1 MQMQNERKK
10 LEELNLLDDFLF
22 NAMMTYPE
30 MGEKFTRKILK
41 LLFNREFRNLKV
53 IAQKSY
59 GGLNTDLRGARL
71 DVYVESDDS
80 AEIDASEDVSV
91 YDLEPDKNDKA
102 KYIAAFPQRIRFY
115 HAIIDSRSLKSGE
128 DFGKLKRVYVIF
140 ICNYDPF
147 GCDRVKYTIRNMCVE
162 EPEMPYDDG
171 AQTTVLYTKG
181 TKDDD
186 ISEELR
192 QFLNYMENTTQTNAV
207 NDTLKAI
214 QKMVDIVKRDGEVS
228 LSYMKG
234 FERDTIM
241 YEKGQ
246 EAERQNTERERQR
259 ADSAEK
265 ARDEAKKE
273 RDEAENV
280 RDSAEKARMIAEEEK
295 IKAQKETAEALKR
308 VAELEKILQ
317 CKTAEIK

>member
-1 MQMQNERKK
+1 MQNERKK

-30 MGEKFTRKILK
+30 MGEEFTRKILK
-41 LLFNREFRNLKV
+41 LLFNKEFRNLKV

-80 AEIDASEDVSV
+80 AEIDAAEDTSI

-102 KYIAAFPQRIRFY
+102 KYVAAFPQRIRFY

-147 GCDRVKYTIRNMCVE
+147 GYDRVKYTIRNMCVE

-171 AQTTVLYTKG
+171 AQTTILYTKG
-181 TKDDD
+181 TKDDN

-207 NDTLKAI
+207 NDTLKDI

-234 FERDTIM
+234 FERDTMM

-246 EAERQNTERERQR
+246 EAERQNTEKERQR
-259 ADSAEK
+259 ANSAEK
-265 ARDEAKKE
+265 ARDEA
-273 RDEAENV
+273 EN
-280 RDSAEKARMIAEEEK
+280 ARIIAEEEK
-295 IKAQKETAEALKR
+295 AKAQKEAAEALKR
-308 VAELEKILQ
+308 VEELEKELERT
-317 CKTAEIK
+317 K

>member
-1 MQMQNERKK
+1 MQNERKK

-147 GCDRVKYTIRNMCVE
+147 GYDRVKYTIRNMCVE

-280 RDSAEKARMIAEEEK
+280 RDEAEKARMIAEEEK
-295 IKAQKETAEALKR
+295 IEAQKKTAEALKR

-317 CKTAEIK
+317 CKTAEVK

>member
-1 MQMQNERKK
+1 MQNERKK

-41 LLFNREFRNLKV
+41 LLFNKEFRNLKV

-80 AEIDASEDVSV
+80 AEIDASEDVSI

-147 GCDRVKYTIRNMCVE
+147 GYDRVKYTIRNMCVE

-181 TKDDD
+181 TKGDD

-207 NDTLKAI
+207 NDTLKDI

-246 EAERQNTERERQR
+246 EAERKNTERERQR

-265 ARDEAKKE
+265 ARDKAKKE

-280 RDSAEKARMIAEEEK
+280 RDEAEKARMIAEEEK
-295 IKAQKETAEALKR
+295 IEAQKKTAEALKR
-308 VAELEKILQ
+308 VAELEKLLQ

>member
-1 MQMQNERKK
+1 MQNERKK

-246 EAERQNTERERQR
+246 EAKRQNTERERQR

>member
-1 MQMQNERKK
+1 MRQR
-10 LEELNLLDDFLF
+10 
-22 NAMMTYPE
+22 
-30 MGEKFTRKILK
+30 
-41 LLFNREFRNLKV
+41 
-53 IAQKSY
+53 
-59 GGLNTDLRGARL
+59 
-71 DVYVESDDS
+71 
-80 AEIDASEDVSV
+80 DVSI

-147 GCDRVKYTIRNMCVE
+147 GYDRVKYTIRNMCVE

-181 TKDDD
+181 TKGDD

-192 QFLNYMENTTQTNAV
+192 QFLSYMENTTQTNAV
-207 NDTLKAI
+207 NDTLKDI

-246 EAERQNTERERQR
+246 EAERKNTERERQR
-259 ADSAEK
+259 ADCAEK
-265 ARDEAKKE
+265 ARDEAKKA

-280 RDSAEKARMIAEEEK
+280 RDQAEKARMIAEEEK
-295 IKAQKETAEALKR
+295 IKAQKETTEALKR

-317 CKTAEIK
+317 CKTAEVK

>member
-1 MQMQNERKK
+1 MQNERKK

-41 LLFNREFRNLKV
+41 LLFNKEFRNLKV

-80 AEIDASEDVSV
+80 AEIDASEDASI

-102 KYIAAFPQRIRFY
+102 KYIAAFLQRIRFY

-147 GCDRVKYTIRNMCVE
+147 GYDRVKYTIRNMCVE

-181 TKDDD
+181 TKGDD

-207 NDTLKAI
+207 NDTLKDI

-246 EAERQNTERERQR
+246 EAERKNTERERQR

-280 RDSAEKARMIAEEEK
+280 RDEAEKARMIAEEEK
-295 IKAQKETAEALKR
+295 IEAQKKTAEALKR

-317 CKTAEIK
+317 CKTAEVK

>member
-1 MQMQNERKK
+1 M
-10 LEELNLLDDFLF
+10 NLLDDFLF

-41 LLFNREFRNLKV
+41 LLFNKEFRNLKV

-80 AEIDASEDVSV
+80 AEIDASEDASI

-147 GCDRVKYTIRNMCVE
+147 GYDRVKYTIQNMCVE

-181 TKDDD
+181 TKGDD

-207 NDTLKAI
+207 NDTLKDI

-246 EAERQNTERERQR
+246 EAERKNTERERQR

-265 ARDEAKKE
+265 
-273 RDEAENV
+273 
-280 RDSAEKARMIAEEEK
+280 EK

-317 CKTAEIK
+317 CKTAEGK

>member
-1 MQMQNERKK
+1 MQNERKK

-41 LLFNREFRNLKV
+41 LLFNKEFRNLKV

-80 AEIDASEDVSV
+80 AEIDASEDASI

-147 GCDRVKYTIRNMCVE
+147 GYDRVKYTIRNMCVE

-181 TKDDD
+181 TKGDD

-207 NDTLKAI
+207 NDTLKDI

-246 EAERQNTERERQR
+246 EAERKNTERERQR

-280 RDSAEKARMIAEEEK
+280 RDEAEKARMIAEEEK
-295 IKAQKETAEALKR
+295 IKVQKETAEALKR

-317 CKTAEIK
+317 CKTAEVK

>member
-1 MQMQNERKK
+1 MQNERKK

-30 MGEKFTRKILK
+30 MGEEFTRKILK
-41 LLFNREFRNLKV
+41 LLFNKEFRNLKV

-80 AEIDASEDVSV
+80 AEIDATEDASI

-102 KYIAAFPQRIRFY
+102 KYVAAFPQRIRFY

-147 GCDRVKYTIRNMCVE
+147 GYDRVKYTIRNMCVE

-171 AQTTVLYTKG
+171 AQTTILYTKG
-181 TKDDD
+181 TKDDN
-186 ISEELR
+186 IFEELR

-207 NDTLKAI
+207 NDTLKDI

-246 EAERQNTERERQR
+246 EAERQNTEKERQR
-259 ADSAEK
+259 ANSAEK
-265 ARDEAKKE
+265 V
-273 RDEAENV
+273 RDEAEN
-280 RDSAEKARMIAEEEK
+280 ARIIAEEEK
-295 IKAQKETAEALKR
+295 VKAQKEAAEALKR
-308 VAELEKILQ
+308 VEELEKELERT
-317 CKTAEIK
+317 K

>member
-1 MQMQNERKK
+1 MQNERKK

-41 LLFNREFRNLKV
+41 LLFNKEFRNLKV

-80 AEIDASEDVSV
+80 AEIDASEDASI

-102 KYIAAFPQRIRFY
+102 KYIAAFLQRIRFY

-147 GCDRVKYTIRNMCVE
+147 GYDRVKYTIRNMCVE

-181 TKDDD
+181 TKGDD

-207 NDTLKAI
+207 NDTLKDI
-214 QKMVDIVKRDGEVS
+214 QKMVDIVKRDGEVL

-246 EAERQNTERERQR
+246 EAERKNTERERQR

-280 RDSAEKARMIAEEEK
+280 RDEAEKARMIAEEEK
-295 IKAQKETAEALKR
+295 IKVQKETAEALKR

>member
-1 MQMQNERKK
+1 MQNERKK

-80 AEIDASEDVSV
+80 AEIDASEDASI

-147 GCDRVKYTIRNMCVE
+147 DYDRVKYTIRNMCVE

-181 TKDDD
+181 TKGDD

-207 NDTLKAI
+207 NDTLKDI

-246 EAERQNTERERQR
+246 EAERKNTERERQR
-259 ADSAEK
+259 ADFAEK

-280 RDSAEKARMIAEEEK
+280 RDEAEKARMIAEEEK
-295 IKAQKETAEALKR
+295 IEAQKKTAEALKR
-308 VAELEKILQ
+308 VAELE
-317 CKTAEIK
+317 